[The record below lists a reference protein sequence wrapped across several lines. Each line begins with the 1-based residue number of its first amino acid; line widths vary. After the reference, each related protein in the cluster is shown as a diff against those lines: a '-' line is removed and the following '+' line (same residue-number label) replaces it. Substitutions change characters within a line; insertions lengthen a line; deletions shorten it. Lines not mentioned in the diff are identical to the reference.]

1 MNKLSGQRDDL
12 QCLVEQGRSFKTY
25 FTGEIHPDG
34 GLFMSG
40 GLDGIVHI
48 WDLRSGRSIVTLQNI
63 WREYIV

>member
-1 MNKLSGQRDDL
+1 
-12 QCLVEQGRSFKTY
+12 
-25 FTGEIHPDG
+25 
-34 GLFMSG
+34 MSG